1 MSIGT
6 REKRVLYDNPCAPIV
21 KFAHKNSYSKNNN
34 NDYSDEEDMTD
45 DQLISTANNDTLLLN
60 PTLGEQSFKAL
71 SLEDLV
77 KSFDNTINACFTEE
91 QVIECEEEEEPKTP
105 QKDLVASSNTWSELI
120 ENLRTSLR
128 HDLKLPNI
136 SQSCQIAMNSIYQ
149 QTNKTSVNE
158 DDITSIDDLNE
169 DEEEELREQLDMH
182 SVIIS
187 SNHEPFLTAEQVIS
201 EIDFML
207 QDMTPDSGYCD
218 DQSTSD
224 ILDLRTRRVKYLS
237 SSVHNDEMDLKL
249 QSTYSLNE
257 LYEEL
262 NASVKDL
269 SNLLVQELAVRD
281 ELEYEKETKNTFIS
295 LVLSIQNKCRHHHH
309 HQGEKR
315 PKRRSILENSNYIEP
330 GTYLT
335 TVIPYDRDHPTYL
348 SVEHLQSLNKSPLNF
363 DNYLFDCLFS
373 IHLDIL
379 AGLFVVYEM
388 HVTCVLV
395 GLIFITCEYANSNED
410 RYYFELILKALWRYP
425 IVKQLLIRFCSKEL
439 DKCKNGQTLRSYT
452 NAINDNNLQKILDN
466 LIECFKNSETCFE
479 IEDWHSWSEW
489 SSCSVTCGIGKN
501 KN

>member
-1 MSIGT
+1 MSIGI
-6 REKRVLYDNPCAPIV
+6 REKRVSYDNPCAPIV
-21 KFAHKNSYSKNNN
+21 KFAHKHSHSNNNNNN

-45 DQLISTANNDTLLLN
+45 DQLISTTNNDTLLLN

-91 QVIECEEEEEPKTP
+91 QLIECEAEEEEQPKTP

-136 SQSCQIAMNSIYQ
+136 SQSCQIAMHSIYQ
-149 QTNKTSVNE
+149 LTNKTNVDE

-182 SVIIS
+182 SLIIS

-295 LVLSIQNKCRHHHH
+295 LVLSIQNKRRHH

-315 PKRRSILENSNYIEP
+315 PKRRSILGNSNYIEP

-348 SVEHLQSLNKSPLNF
+348 SVEHLQSLNK
-363 DNYLFDCLFS
+363 
-373 IHLDIL
+373 IL
-379 AGLFVVYEM
+379 
-388 HVTCVLV
+388 
-395 GLIFITCEYANSNED
+395 
-410 RYYFELILKALWRYP
+410 
-425 IVKQLLIRFCSKEL
+425 
-439 DKCKNGQTLRSYT
+439 
-452 NAINDNNLQKILDN
+452 NAINEDSPQVPELLTKYILN
-466 LIECFKNSETCFE
+466 VLCPC
-479 IEDWHSWSEW
+479 
-489 SSCSVTCGIGKN
+489 
-501 KN
+501 

>member
-1 MSIGT
+1 MSIGI
-6 REKRVLYDNPCAPIV
+6 RDKRVLYDNPCAPIV
-21 KFAHKNSYSKNNN
+21 KFTQTNSHSHT
-34 NDYSDEEDMTD
+34 NDDSDEEDMTD
-45 DQLISTANNDTLLLN
+45 DQAISNHNNDTLLN
-60 PTLGEQSFKAL
+60 PALGEHSFKAI

-77 KSFDNTINACFTEE
+77 KSFDNTINACFKDE
-91 QVIECEEEEEPKTP
+91 QVIELDEKQFKTS

-136 SQSCQIAMNSIYQ
+136 SQSCQIAMNSIYN
-149 QTNKTSVNE
+149 QTTKLNTNE
-158 DDITSIDDLNE
+158 DDITSIDDLND

-237 SSVHNDEMDLKL
+237 SSMHNDEIDLKS
-249 QSTYSLNE
+249 QTIYSLNE

-262 NASVKDL
+262 NTSVKEL
-269 SNLLVQELAVRD
+269 SNFLVQELAIRD

-295 LVLSIQNKCRHHHH
+295 LVLSIQNKRRH

-315 PKRRSILENSNYIEP
+315 PKRRSILGNSNYIEP

-348 SVEHLQSLNKSPLNF
+348 SVEHLQSLNK
-363 DNYLFDCLFS
+363 
-373 IHLDIL
+373 IL
-379 AGLFVVYEM
+379 HA
-388 HVTCVLV
+388 
-395 GLIFITCEYANSNED
+395 INED
-410 RYYFELILKALWRYP
+410 SPQVPELLTKYILNVLCP
-425 IVKQLLIRFCSKEL
+425 C
-439 DKCKNGQTLRSYT
+439 
-452 NAINDNNLQKILDN
+452 
-466 LIECFKNSETCFE
+466 
-479 IEDWHSWSEW
+479 
-489 SSCSVTCGIGKN
+489 
-501 KN
+501 